1 MARYAHIIGW
11 GKYVPSKVLTNHD
24 LEKMVNTSDEW
35 IRTRTGIVERRI
47 AGPKET
53 TFSMGLEAAR
63 EALQVANIDPKD
75 LDLIIVATFTPDHF
89 FPATAC
95 LVQDALGARHAAAF
109 DLSAG
114 CSGFVYALSV
124 ASQMMVAGAYERV
137 LVIGSE
143 TLSPILDWTDRST
156 CVLFGDGAGAFV
168 LATSENP
175 GGFLSFVLGSDG
187 SGGELLIL
195 PAGGSKIPPSEN
207 TVQERLHFVKM
218 NGREVFKF
226 AARIMPKSALQA
238 IKAAGL
244 ESGDIELFI
253 PHQANLRIIKS
264 AAQAMD
270 LPMERVFVNVDR
282 YGNTSDASVP
292 IAFCE
297 AIEQNRLQPGDHV
310 VLVGFGAGLTWAAAV
325 VQWDRLLPAPQ
336 PRRRM
341 LLWRWLEYRWAAI
354 SSLFRRLGRRIDA
367 LWGIIT
373 GRRL

>member
-1 MARYAHIIGW
+1 MARYTHIIGW
-11 GKYVPSKVLTNHD
+11 GKYVPSQVMTNHD

-35 IRTRTGIVERRI
+35 IRTRTGISERRI

-53 TFSMGLEAAR
+53 TFSMALEASR
-63 EALQVANIDPKD
+63 EALQVANFDPRD
-75 LDLIIVATFTPDHF
+75 LDLIVVASATPDHI

-95 LVQDALGARHAAAF
+95 LLQDALGARHAAAF

-124 ASQMMVAGAYERV
+124 ASQMMVAGTYKRA
-137 LVIGSE
+137 LVVGAE
-143 TLSPILDWTDRST
+143 TLSRILDWTDRST

-168 LATSENP
+168 LAASETP
-175 GGFLSFVLGSDG
+175 GGLLSFVLGSDG
-187 SGGELLIL
+187 SGGDLLIV
-195 PAGGSKIPPSEN
+195 PGGGSKLPASES

-226 AARIMPKSALQA
+226 AARIMPKSAKQA

-244 ESGDIELFI
+244 ESEDIELFI

-282 YGNTSDASVP
+282 YGNTSAASVP

-297 AIEQNRLQPGDHV
+297 AIEQNRLMPGDHV
-310 VLVGFGAGLTWAAAV
+310 VLVGFGAGLTWGAAV
-325 VQWDRLLPAPQ
+325 VQWDRVLPTPKPKLKTLL
-336 PRRRM
+336 R
-341 LLWRWLEYRWAAI
+341 RWLGYRRASL
-354 SSLFRRLGRRIDA
+354 SSFFRRLGRRIDT